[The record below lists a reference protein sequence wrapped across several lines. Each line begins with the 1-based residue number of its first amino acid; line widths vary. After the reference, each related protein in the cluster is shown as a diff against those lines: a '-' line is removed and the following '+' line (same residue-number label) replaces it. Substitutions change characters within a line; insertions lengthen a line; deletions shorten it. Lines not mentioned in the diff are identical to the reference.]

1 MARVPTRI
9 EINARLTIPGS
20 EIQVTYARSSG
31 PGGQHVNKTSS
42 RALLR
47 WNLEDSGAPDE
58 ATRATLRAKLS
69 HRLTAEGDLLIASER
84 HRESGRNVQDA
95 LERFQDLLQKALTPQ
110 KKRRKTRPTRGSVD
124 RRIKEKKRRSE
135 TKQQRRPPR
144 E

>member
-47 WNLEDSGAPDE
+47 WNLESSEAPDD
-58 ATRATLRAKLS
+58 ATRTLLREKLS
-69 HRLTAEGDLLIASER
+69 GRLTAEGDLLIASER

-95 LERFQDLLQKALTPQ
+95 LERFQALLRTALTPR

-124 RRIKEKKRRSE
+124 RRIKDKKRRSE
-135 TKQQRRPPR
+135 TKRQRRPPR